1 MRLDITRKSH
11 LAIRVLTEL
20 RAAGG
25 MVSGSDLADRV
36 ETSTAFLAQVVR
48 PLTQLGWVASQPGR
62 SCGYE
67 LVVDAEDIS
76 VLDVIEAVEGPTDT
90 ESCVLRSGQC
100 SVGDPCA
107 THDAWSRARS
117 ALIKELSAIPLTSI
131 PAERALR

>member
-11 LAIRVLTEL
+11 LAIRAITEL
-20 RAAGG
+20 RCAGEV
-25 MVSGSDLADRV
+25 MSGADLAQRV

-48 PLTQLGWVASQPGR
+48 PLAQQGWVTSQPGR
-62 SCGYE
+62 SGGYE
-67 LVVDAEDIS
+67 FVVDAGEIS

-90 ESCVLRSGQC
+90 ESCVLRSGEC
-100 SVGDPCA
+100 SVDDPCA

-117 ALIKELSAIPLTSI
+117 ALIKELSAIPLTSL

>member
-20 RAAGG
+20 RAAGE
-25 MVSGSDLADRV
+25 MVSGSDLADQV

-48 PLTQLGWVASQPGR
+48 PLAQHGWVTSQPGR
-62 SCGYE
+62 SGGYE
-67 LVVDAEDIS
+67 LTADAGDIS
-76 VLDVIEAVEGPTDT
+76 VLDVIEAVEGLTDT

-100 SVGDPCA
+100 SAANPCA
-107 THDAWSRARS
+107 THDAWSRART
-117 ALIKELSAIPLTSI
+117 ALLNELAAIPLTSL